1 MIDLSSNINPFYP
14 TKNMYLYL
22 HRNLNKI
29 KKYSNKHI
37 DVSDDGVLNKYNLK
51 NDNVLVT
58 SGTLGAMDL
67 ILRTNTGKNIGLFNP
82 TFWGI
87 REIAKINNN
96 SINEKR
102 LKVNSRY
109 NLNDIDTLSSES
121 DLLYLC
127 NCNNPTLN
135 YIEKEELIKIIRKNK
150 NCLFIIDETVLI
162 FDEQYDNKTLLK
174 HVNEIQNLIVLVS
187 LSKIIG
193 ICGLRIGLLITSASQ
208 RNKYLKKQVPYSN
221 NVLSSV
227 FLEKYFKKVFELD
240 NCKAKIRSNFNYLI
254 NNIDM
259 SLINKIIYN
268 SSSFLLI
275 ELKDIVDYT
284 DLVEFILKN
293 QVKVSAINDYYKN
306 LDKKYLRISAGTKSE
321 YKKLIK
327 IFIKYK
333 NSILKEGR

>member
-14 TKNMYLYL
+14 TKKMNLYL
-22 HRNLNKI
+22 HRNLNKN

-96 SINEKR
+96 SINEKH

-162 FDEQYDNKTLLK
+162 FDEQYDNKTLFTYYFCF
-174 HVNEIQNLIVLVS
+174 
-187 LSKIIG
+187 SK
-193 ICGLRIGLLITSASQ
+193 
-208 RNKYLKKQVPYSN
+208 K
-221 NVLSSV
+221 
-227 FLEKYFKKVFELD
+227 
-240 NCKAKIRSNFNYLI
+240 
-254 NNIDM
+254 
-259 SLINKIIYN
+259 
-268 SSSFLLI
+268 
-275 ELKDIVDYT
+275 
-284 DLVEFILKN
+284 
-293 QVKVSAINDYYKN
+293 
-306 LDKKYLRISAGTKSE
+306 
-321 YKKLIK
+321 
-327 IFIKYK
+327 
-333 NSILKEGR
+333 